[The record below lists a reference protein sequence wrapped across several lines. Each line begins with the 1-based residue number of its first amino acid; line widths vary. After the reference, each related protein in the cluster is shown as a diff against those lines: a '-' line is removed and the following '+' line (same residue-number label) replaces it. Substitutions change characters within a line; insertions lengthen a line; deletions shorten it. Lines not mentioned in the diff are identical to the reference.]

1 MTRSPARNRL
11 RRQFERLRT
20 YLWWLVTLVLLLLA
34 VYVVLARQL
43 MTMAPDFRE
52 PLQNLVA
59 DRLGTPV
66 TIGGLRGYLDG
77 VSPVFVLQDVQ
88 LPAADADGAPLT
100 LRHVELGIDL
110 WRTLLARELRLHQLW
125 ITGLDL
131 HLVRDEDGRIHLR
144 GLEAFGGDNDN
155 PEGVRDLLDL
165 VYRQQRLVLDDVR
178 ARVDWPG
185 LPPLRSEDAS
195 LALVKEGRSRHL
207 ALRFSARDR
216 PFRLDA
222 RLTLRGE
229 AYALNEVSGDGYL
242 RVEGEQ
248 LEYWLPERWPLPI
261 KPEAAAGRVEFW
273 GALHEGTVSEA
284 SAVLATRDVRLRHNE
299 HPQSWIL
306 DRLNARFAVRRVE
319 DGYQLMLDEVR
330 GQTEQV
336 GELRAGPL
344 ALWWDGRISRDTA
357 WRLRAES
364 LNAAALREQLLA
376 WPFPLPASVATVREK
391 LVALAPSGQVPALYL
406 AGSGARITAFNG
418 RFMALSVAA
427 NDRQPGAQG
436 VSGWIA
442 GTPRQGVASLRSP
455 SLVLDM
461 PALFEQPLAASLGG
475 LLQWQ
480 RDEQGGLILRS
491 GVLRAN
497 NADASGEAL
506 LSLALAP
513 EQVPQLS
520 LRAEIRDGNAARAAR
535 YIPRERM
542 SDGLSAW
549 LGQAFIGG
557 TLERGRILYE
567 GPLRYDRTRQQERTQ
582 QMAFT
587 VRDLGLHFL
596 DGWPAVQGIEGT
608 VLINGLEISGRDL
621 QARYMQS
628 DVRNASVDVVDIL
641 PQARP
646 LLVISGEVSGPAT
659 DLQTLL
665 RDTPLKEQVPQT
677 LNDWDIRG
685 GALAGHLL
693 LHLPLSAG
701 DPRREVLVEARASQ
715 VNLHSGGWR
724 LAATSLTGAG
734 SFSLRGGLQLPALT
748 GELFGSPVKGSVR
761 TDAEALRISAQGAVP
776 MPVLRNWLD
785 KPWLAPLDGTLG
797 YRAGLSLP
805 RGGGTVRLQVDSDL
819 EGVSAALPSP
829 LGKTAGERRAAQL
842 VLTVR
847 DGVQRYNLLLADLLA
862 AQLQLDRGGALS
874 RGALRFGARGVAL
887 PDTGLRIDGWL
898 PTLDPVPWGLMIAAG
913 EGPFAGGDGG
923 TPLPPLSLAVDT
935 NALRVQGQDLGHGSL
950 SVQQL
955 ETGWHL
961 ALGSSPLAGEVFLP
975 RDYTLR
981 GEQPLVVDIER
992 LRWPFGDAVPA
1003 DERGLD
1009 ELSLQQL
1016 DPLRVPVADISLRNV
1031 SIQGRD
1037 YGQWQGQVRPTDGGA
1052 RILALSGRWQ
1062 DTTFSG
1068 ELDWQREG
1076 ADGNTRSGLTGAYN
1090 SRNLAAL
1097 LGNFGLESFIESQE
1111 ASGSVDVTWHG
1122 SPLDFD
1128 YRRLGGAL
1136 SVDIAN
1142 ALLPST
1148 DRRTSALRLLG
1159 LINIGNT
1166 INRRLRLD
1174 FSDVI
1179 SEGLVADR
1187 IRGQFSFDGPR
1198 ISTDNL
1204 RIRSP
1209 AAEFAIAG
1217 TLALDAQTMD
1227 YGIEVTLP
1235 LSSNLYAGCLAGP
1248 AACAGIFVVE
1258 RLWGD
1263 RLEKMTSMGY
1273 RVTGSWDNPKVE
1285 EVQGMFERA
1294 GSRVD
1299 SLERVDSPERV
1310 DSLETS
1316 PPSP

>member
-11 RRQFERLRT
+11 RRQLERLRT

-131 HLVRDEDGRIHLR
+131 HLVRDEAGRIHLR
-144 GLEAFGGDNDN
+144 GLEALGGNHDN
-155 PEGVRDLLDL
+155 PDGVRGLLDMI
-165 VYRQQRLVLDDVR
+165 YRQQRLVLDDIR

-207 ALRFSARDR
+207 ALRFSAQDR
-216 PFRLDA
+216 PFSLDA

-229 AYALNEVSGDGYL
+229 AYALKDISGDGYL

-261 KPEAAAGRVEFW
+261 KPEAAAGRVELW
-273 GALHEGTVSEA
+273 GALHEGTVAEA
-284 SAVLATRDVRLRHNE
+284 SAVLATRDVRLRHHD

-306 DRLNARFAVRRVE
+306 DRLNARFAVRRLE
-319 DGYQLMLDEVR
+319 DGYQLVLDQVR
-330 GQTEQV
+330 GQTEHV

-364 LNAAALREQLLA
+364 LNATALREQLLA
-376 WPFPLPASVATVREK
+376 WPFPLPSSVATVREK
-391 LVALAPSGQVPALYL
+391 LVALAPAGQVPALYL

-418 RFMALSVAA
+418 RFLALSVAA
-427 NDRQPGAQG
+427 NDSQPGAQG
-436 VSGWIA
+436 VSGWVA
-442 GTPRQGVASLRSP
+442 GTLQDGVVRVLSP

-475 LLQWQ
+475 LLRWQ
-480 RDEQGGLILRS
+480 RDAQGGLLVHS

-497 NADASGEAL
+497 NADARGEAL
-506 LSLALAP
+506 LSLSLVP
-513 EQVPQLS
+513 EQAPQLS
-520 LRAEIRDGNAARAAR
+520 LRAEIHDGNAARAAR

-549 LGQAFIGG
+549 LGQAFISG

-567 GPLRYDRTRQQERTQ
+567 GPLRYDRLRQQERTQ

-587 VRDLGLHFL
+587 VRDLDLHFL
-596 DGWPAVQGIEGT
+596 DGWPVVQAINGT
-608 VLINGLEISGRDL
+608 VLIDGLDISGRGL

-628 DVRNASVDVVDIL
+628 EVRDASVDVVDIL
-641 PQARP
+641 PEERP
-646 LLVISGEVSGPAT
+646 LLVISGEVAGPAT

-665 RDTPLKEQVPQT
+665 RDTPLKEQVPEA

-685 GALAGHLL
+685 GTLAGHLL
-693 LHLPLSAG
+693 LHLPLQAG
-701 DPRREVLVEARASQ
+701 DPRREVLVQARASQ
-715 VNLHSGGWR
+715 VNLHSGVWR
-724 LAATSLTGAG
+724 LAATSLAGAG
-734 SFSLRGGLQLPALT
+734 SFSLRGGLQWPTLT
-748 GELFGSPVKGSVR
+748 GELLGSPVKGSVR
-761 TDAEALRISAQGAVP
+761 TDTDTLRINAEGTVP
-776 MPVLRNWLD
+776 MPVLRNWLN
-785 KPWLAPLDGTLG
+785 KPWLAPMAGTLG

-819 EGVSAALPSP
+819 AGVSAALPAP
-829 LGKTAGERRAAQL
+829 LGKTADERRDAQL

-847 DGVQRYNLLLADLLA
+847 EGVQRYNVLLADLLA
-862 AQLQLDRGGALS
+862 AQLQVNQDGVLS

-887 PDTGLRIDGWL
+887 PETGLRIDGWL
-898 PTLDPVPWGLMIAAG
+898 PALDPVPWGLMIAAG
-913 EGPFAGGDGG
+913 EGLFAGGGGG
-923 TPLPPLSLAVDT
+923 TALPPVSLAVDT
-935 NALRVQGQDLGHGSL
+935 NALRMQGQALGQGSL

-975 RDYTLR
+975 RDYALR
-981 GEQPLVVDIER
+981 GERPLVVDIER
-992 LRWPFGDAVPA
+992 LRWPFGEAVPA
-1003 DERGLD
+1003 ADSPFD

-1016 DPLRVPVADISLRNV
+1016 DPLRVPVADVSLRNV
-1031 SIQGRD
+1031 IIQGRD
-1037 YGQWQGQVRPTDGGA
+1037 YGQWQGQVRPVTSGA
-1052 RILALSGRWQ
+1052 RISALTGRWQ
-1062 DTTFSG
+1062 STTFSG
-1068 ELDWQREG
+1068 ELDWQRDG
-1076 ADGNTRSGLTGAYN
+1076 AGDSTRSSLTGTYN
-1090 SRNLAAL
+1090 SRDLAAL
-1097 LGNFGLESFIESQE
+1097 LGNFGLESFIESQD
-1111 ASGSVDVTWHG
+1111 ASGSADVTWRG
-1122 SPLDFD
+1122 SPLEFD
-1128 YRRLGGAL
+1128 YRRLGGTL

-1159 LINIGNT
+1159 LINVGNT
-1166 INRRLRLD
+1166 LNRRLRLD

-1187 IRGQFSFDGPR
+1187 IRGHFTFDGPR

-1217 TLALDAQTMD
+1217 TLALDVQTMD

-1273 RVTGSWDNPKVE
+1273 RVTGPWDNPKVE

-1299 SLERVDSPERV
+1299 RLETPPDSP
-1310 DSLETS
+1310 
-1316 PPSP
+1316 